1 MIILVAFAL
10 AALVVSAVG
19 LYGVIAYSVTQ
30 RTREI
35 GIRIALGAEP
45 NTVRRRVAWQG
56 LGLTL
61 TGVAAGSVLSV
72 AATRILRSMLSGV
85 APGDPTV
92 LGVVALLLAAV
103 ALLASWLPA
112 RRAAAV
118 DPLVAI
124 RTE

>member
-1 MIILVAFAL
+1 MTLLVGFAL
-10 AALVVSAVG
+10 AALVITAVG
-19 LYGVIAYSVTQ
+19 LYGVISYAVAQ

-35 GIRIALGAEP
+35 GIRIALGASP
-45 NTVRRRVAWQG
+45 NTVRRRVARQG

-61 TGVAAGSVLSV
+61 AGVGAGAAAALV
-72 AATRILRSMLSGV
+72 ATRILRSMLFGV

-92 LGVVALLLAAV
+92 LAAVAVLLAAV
-103 ALLASWLPA
+103 ALLASWIPA

-118 DPLVAI
+118 DPLIAI